1 MIRINSLKFYQ
12 FDYIFLILN
21 IALFYFL
28 MQLDHGPKNY
38 VHTYFSKSF
47 YLPFQNY
54 VYALIFFFILSIIY
68 FKFKEKIIIKKNILF
83 RVNLTVVPILFLLV
97 FIYINISSKQ
107 TYVITIHD
115 FTKNLIFYFTICLA
129 TISLIYVKNN
139 VIYLNNISKNVLRFS
154 FFLVSIL
161 ISSFLLLNEY
171 SYYLYLSPLNL
182 SAAYSS
188 IVNSLAGLGSNI
200 NFENQYGSYANFLS
214 PLINLFFE
222 NDLSIFKIS
231 LVLSSIFFLL
241 CFCLFLFFEQTINN
255 TFISTFSFFGLIFFK
270 FFFIGHLISE
280 LYFADSLVRF
290 LPVVFTLALFAWNF
304 KSEKLLLLI
313 FSSNIIFIFLFW
325 NLETGLMCFL
335 SFLFVNF
342 FLQILNKKYGK
353 FLLFFLSVIITL
365 PFTYFLLQ
373 LYFVSMFGSE
383 IDLNKLF
390 QSPMM
395 YGGTPTIYKLEYM
408 LNFSLL
414 IFFILFY
421 NLFFS
426 LRNLIS
432 KQNIFIDK
440 IKFALSILGLSVITY
455 YVSRF
460 VHLQTSVTSGY
471 ISFILLSINCY
482 EALRFKVF
490 NTSFISIKFLKIKNY
505 ITIFIWLFFV
515 MGFFITFGGSEK
527 GYKKELARSQN
538 FIDYL
543 LDDKLVRKEVYSR
556 TNLMDIK
563 TNPSCAPACRFYEP
577 EWILKKNYIRQLLS
591 KKNNTYRDDLLILSQ
606 NDYYYNLAFNN
617 KSSIIRTN
625 FAHMHTFCDYENIF
639 LKIKEK
645 KFEYVIIDSITEPV
659 LSHELFD
666 ELLKFLEMN
675 YDKKIHFFDLITSY
689 PRYKNLSQSKFEY
702 LYIFT
707 KNENK
712 KKEIQLEI
720 SDWRPLCDK
729 FGTFTF

>member
-1 MIRINSLKFYQ
+1 MIRTNSLKFYQ

-28 MQLDHGPKNY
+28 MQLDHGGKNY
-38 VHTYFSKSF
+38 VHTYFGKSF

-54 VYALIFFFILSIIY
+54 IFALIFFFILSIVY
-68 FKFKEKIIIKKNILF
+68 FKFKEKIIIKKNIF
-83 RVNLTVVPILFLLV
+83 FKVNLTIVPILFLLV
-97 FIYINISSKQ
+97 FIYINIISKQ
-107 TYVITIHD
+107 SYVILIHD
-115 FTKNLIFYFTICLA
+115 FTKNLIFYFSICLA
-129 TISLIYVKNN
+129 TTSLIYFKNN
-139 VIYLNNISKNVLRFS
+139 IIYLNNSSKNILRFS

-171 SYYLYLSPLNL
+171 SHYLYLSPLNF

-188 IVNSLAGLGSNI
+188 IINSLAGLGSNI
-200 NFENQYGSYANFLS
+200 NFENQYGSYSNFLS
-214 PLINLFFE
+214 PFINLFFE

-231 LVLSSIFFLL
+231 LVVSSIFFLL
-241 CFCLFLFFEQTINN
+241 CFCLFLFFEKTINN

-270 FFFIGHLISE
+270 FFLVGHLISE
-280 LYFADSLVRF
+280 LYFADSLIRF
-290 LPVVFTLALFAWNF
+290 LPVVFTLVLFACNL
-304 KSEKLLLLI
+304 KSEKFLLLI

-342 FLQILNKKYGK
+342 FLQILNKNYTK
-353 FLLFFLSVIITL
+353 FLLFFLSLTITL

-373 LYFVSMFGSE
+373 LYFISMFGSE
-383 IDLNKLF
+383 IDLNKLM

-395 YGGTPTIYKLEYM
+395 YGGMPTIYKLEYM
-408 LNFSLL
+408 TNFSLL
-414 IFFILFY
+414 IFFILLY

-432 KQNIFIDK
+432 KKNIFIVK
-440 IKFALSILGLSVITY
+440 IKFALSILGLSIVTY

-490 NTSFISIKFLKIKNY
+490 NTSFINIKFFRIKNY

-515 MGFFITFGGSEK
+515 MGFFITFSASEK
-527 GYKKELARSQN
+527 LKIKELARTKN

-543 LDDKLVRKEVYSR
+543 LDDNLVRKDVYYK
-556 TNLMDIK
+556 TNLKDVK
-563 TNPSCAPACRFYEP
+563 TNKASEP
-577 EWILKKNYIRQLLS
+577 EWILKKNYIRQFLS
-591 KKNNTYRDDLLILSQ
+591 KKNNSYRDDLLILSQ
-606 NDYYYNLAFNN
+606 NDYYYNLVFNN
-617 KSSIIRTN
+617 KSSIVRTN

-645 KFEYVIIDSITEPV
+645 KFNYVIIDSITEPV
-659 LSHELFD
+659 LNQKLFN

-675 YDKKIHFFDLITSY
+675 YDKKIYFFDLTTKY
-689 PRYKNLSQSKFEY
+689 PRYRKLSQSKNEY
-702 LYIFT
+702 LYIFS

-712 KKEIQLEI
+712 KKKIQLEI
-720 SDWRPLCDK
+720 SDQRPLCDK
-729 FGTFTF
+729 FGSFTF